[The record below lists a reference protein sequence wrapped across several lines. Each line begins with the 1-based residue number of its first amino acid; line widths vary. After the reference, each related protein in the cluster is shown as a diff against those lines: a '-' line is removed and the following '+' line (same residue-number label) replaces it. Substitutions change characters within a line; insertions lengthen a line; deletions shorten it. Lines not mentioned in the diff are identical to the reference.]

1 MSKKLM
7 EMGCRA
13 LVEQLKEQSSDSEKF
28 KLAFDDYF
36 ANKKVPY
43 DQPAKPPTRR
53 IPKLEFYR
61 YPLNPLNR
69 QAMSAHKNEIQAT
82 AQEYMFNNPRSLADP
97 TFKGRLTDP
106 NTPEFIRNN
115 LYHLPYDSKISREL
129 TLRKLG
135 KMGSF

>member
-1 MSKKLM
+1 
-7 EMGCRA
+7 MGCRA

-43 DQPAKPPTRR
+43 DQPAKPPTRI
-53 IPKLEFYR
+53 IPKVGFHPFPVR
-61 YPLNPLNR
+61 PLNR
-69 QAMSAHKNEIQAT
+69 QAMSADRIKTRIT

-97 TFKGRLTDP
+97 TFKGRFTDP
-106 NTPEFIRNN
+106 NTPEFIKNN
-115 LYHLPYDSKISREL
+115 LYDLPYDSKISKEL

>member
-13 LVEQLKEQSSDSEKF
+13 LVEQIKKQSSDSEKF

-43 DQPAKPPTRR
+43 DQPAKPPTRI
-53 IPKLEFYR
+53 IPKVGFHPFPVT
-61 YPLNPLNR
+61 PLNK
-69 QAMSAHKNEIQAT
+69 QAMSTHRDEIRNT
-82 AQEYMFNNPRSLADP
+82 TQEYMFNNPRSLADP
-97 TFKGRLTDP
+97 IFKGRLTDP
-106 NTPEFIRNN
+106 NTPEFIKNN
-115 LYHLPYDSKISREL
+115 LKDLPFDSEISKEL